1 MVVYNYLW
9 KGFMMK
15 SSRRLILSSGN
26 AHKIKEIKEILKD
39 LDIEVISKDDLG
51 FKDFD
56 VVEDMDSLE
65 GNAFKK
71 AEELS
76 KLVKGIIIAD
86 DTGLFVDALNGAPG
100 VLSARYAGEHVSYK
114 DNNELLLRNL
124 ASVPIEKR
132 TAYFKTVIALVLED
146 GTNLK
151 AEGICKGS
159 IDIEQRGENGFGYDP
174 LFIVDGLG
182 KTFGEMSDE
191 EKNSLSH
198 RANALRNLKNILGE
212 VLK

>member
-1 MVVYNYLW
+1 MNAN
-9 KGFMMK
+9 
-15 SSRRLILSSGN
+15 RRLILSSSN
-26 AHKIKEIKEILKD
+26 THKIKEIKEILKD
-39 LDIEVISKDDLG
+39 LNLEVISKDDLG

-56 VVEDMDSLE
+56 VVEDKDSLE

-76 KLVKGIIIAD
+76 KLAKGIIIAD
-86 DTGLFVDALNGAPG
+86 DTGLFVDALDGAPG
-100 VLSARYAGEHVSYK
+100 VYSARYAGDHVSYK
-114 DNNELLLRNL
+114 DNNDLLLKNL
-124 ASVPIEKR
+124 ADVPMEKR

-146 GTNLK
+146 GSKLM
-151 AEGICKGS
+151 AEGVCRGRIGFEVKGA
-159 IDIEQRGENGFGYDP
+159 NGFGYDP

-212 VLK
+212 ILN

>member
-1 MVVYNYLW
+1 
-9 KGFMMK
+9 MK
-15 SSRRLILSSGN
+15 ANRRLVLSSSN
-26 AHKIKEIKEILKD
+26 THKIKEIKEILKD
-39 LDIEVISKDDLG
+39 LSLEVISKDDLG
-51 FKDFD
+51 LKDFD
-56 VVEDMDSLE
+56 VEEDKDSLE

-86 DTGLFVDALNGAPG
+86 DTGLFVDALGGAPG
-100 VLSARYAGEHVSYK
+100 VYSARYAGEHVSYK
-114 DNNELLLRNL
+114 DNNDLLLKNL
-124 ASVPIEKR
+124 EGVPMENR

-146 GTNLK
+146 GTKLM
-151 AEGICKGS
+151 AEGVCRGR
-159 IDIEQRGENGFGYDP
+159 IDFEVRGENGFGYDP

-212 VLK
+212 ILNWEF